1 MLNSLLSQD
10 NLDES
15 DESSV
20 AELIQRLES
29 ADGVAKGMESK
40 LDDLLGN
47 LDTLLAVLEKNEPVQ
62 KQEEVGGDGKGES
75 ASKILVKT
83 GPPTML
89 TGTWVRCESIDHDI
103 SLLNALTI
111 VL

>member
-1 MLNSLLSQD
+1 MPKRVSFCSSMAPSLDNDISLLNSLLSQD

-15 DESSV
+15 DEASV

-62 KQEEVGGDGKGES
+62 KQEEVGGDEKGES
-75 ASKILVKT
+75 V
-83 GPPTML
+83 
-89 TGTWVRCESIDHDI
+89 
-103 SLLNALTI
+103 
-111 VL
+111 

>member
-1 MLNSLLSQD
+1 MAPSLDNDISLLNSLLSQD

-15 DESSV
+15 DEASV

-62 KQEEVGGDGKGES
+62 KQEEVGRDEKGES
-75 ASKILVKT
+75 V
-83 GPPTML
+83 
-89 TGTWVRCESIDHDI
+89 
-103 SLLNALTI
+103 
-111 VL
+111 

>member
-1 MLNSLLSQD
+1 MAPSLNNDISLLNSLLSQD

-15 DESSV
+15 DEASV

-47 LDTLLAVLEKNEPVQ
+47 LDTPPCCPR
-62 KQEEVGGDGKGES
+62 EE
-75 ASKILVKT
+75 
-83 GPPTML
+83 
-89 TGTWVRCESIDHDI
+89 
-103 SLLNALTI
+103 
-111 VL
+111 

>member
-1 MLNSLLSQD
+1 MAPTLDDDISLLNSLLSQD

-15 DESSV
+15 DEASV

-47 LDTLLAVLEKNEPVQ
+47 LDALLVVLEKNEPAQ
-62 KQEEVGGDGKGES
+62 KQEEVGGDDKGES
-75 ASKILVKT
+75 V
-83 GPPTML
+83 
-89 TGTWVRCESIDHDI
+89 
-103 SLLNALTI
+103 
-111 VL
+111 